1 MLTTL
6 DKGRPICPQ
15 IYEQICVGIASG
27 DFSPNERLLSV
38 RELAVLLGVNP
49 NTVQRAFD
57 LLEKDG
63 ILYSVLGSGWFV
75 CEDTQKAREVLNRI
89 IDGITADYF
98 SKMSALGVDAEGAK
112 KYAEEWNNG

>member
-15 IYEQICVGIASG
+15 IYEQICVGIANG

-57 LLEKDG
+57 LLENDK
-63 ILYSVLGSGWFV
+63 ILYSVRGSGWFV
-75 CEDTQKAREVLNRI
+75 CEDTQKAREVLSKI
-89 IDGITADYF
+89 INGITADYF
-98 SKMSALGVDAEGAK
+98 KKMSALGIDVESAK
-112 KYAEEWNNG
+112 NYTKEWNNG